1 MGMINRIGCI
11 AITLAVLLIIII
23 GLAITNSSL
32 QSKFR
37 NVESEFNNLVQ
48 VVSNGLDAPR
58 ILGQYMTS
66 KGAFKKYEEELDAL
80 AERVGAAETLPQ
92 LDAIFK
98 EFKETA
104 ETIRAMVPK
113 DAIDH
118 NQRARNQEAELLG
131 AYRRYDKQ
139 RKVVVDATNIYNSS
153 LSGFPNNIVGKLF
166 GMKEVPL
173 SAPAT
178 EQE

>member
-1 MGMINRIGCI
+1 MINRMGCI
-11 AITLAVLLIIII
+11 AIILVLLLVVVI
-23 GLAITNSSL
+23 GLAVTNSGL
-32 QSKFR
+32 QSKYR
-37 NVESEFNNLVQ
+37 NVESEFSILKQ
-48 VVSNGLDAPR
+48 EVSNGLDAPR

-66 KGAFKKYEEELDAL
+66 RNAFKKYEEELDEL
-80 AERVGAAETLPQ
+80 AERLGAAETLPQ

-104 ETIRAMVPK
+104 EAIRAMIPQ
-113 DAIDH
+113 DAIDN

-131 AYRRYDKQ
+131 AYRRYNEQ
-139 RKVVVDATNIYNSS
+139 RKTVVDAAKIYNSS
-153 LSGFPNNIVGKLF
+153 LSGFPTNIIGKLF

-173 SAPAT
+173 SAPAA

>member
-11 AITLAVLLIIII
+11 AIILAVLLVVVI
-23 GLAITNSSL
+23 GLAVTHSGL
-32 QSKFR
+32 QSKYR
-37 NVESEFNNLVQ
+37 NVESEFNVLKQ
-48 VVSNGLDAPR
+48 KVSNGLDAPR
-58 ILGQYMTS
+58 ILCQYMIS
-66 KGAFKKYEEELDAL
+66 KSASRKYEEELDEL
-80 AERVGAAETLPQ
+80 AERLGAAETLPQ

-104 ETIRAMVPK
+104 EAIRAMIPR
-113 DAIDH
+113 DAIDN

-139 RKVVVDATNIYNSS
+139 REMFVDAADVYNSS
-153 LSGFPNNIVGKLF
+153 LSGFPTNIVGKLF